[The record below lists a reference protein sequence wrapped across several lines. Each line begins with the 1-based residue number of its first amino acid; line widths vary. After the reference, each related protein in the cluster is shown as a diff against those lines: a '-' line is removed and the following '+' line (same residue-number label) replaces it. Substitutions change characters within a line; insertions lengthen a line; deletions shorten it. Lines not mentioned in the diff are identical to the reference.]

1 MPAWVCYLCIFIIG
15 ACGNYVMAWCCDMEK
30 PCLPTAASLALG
42 ILLGLTAAVGYI
54 HGQTDKED

>member
-1 MPAWVCYLCIFIIG
+1 MPAWIYYLCLFFLG
-15 ACGNYVMAWCCDMEK
+15 AGGNFVMAWSCDMEK

-42 ILLGLTAAVGYI
+42 IIIGLAAAVGYI